1 VPAGDTTGWTGG
13 FTHRPSLLGWIML
26 LSPGIVVGGAIA
38 YAFGWRTWIGAIV
51 GAVFMHRIALYLD
64 WRKGDRAVMSWT
76 IDVANVAELDQ
87 ITTKLRGM
95 GIPADGHEH
104 TDEDGTV
111 HFVLVAKQK
120 HQSDVEK
127 AIGWA

>member
-1 VPAGDTTGWTGG
+1 
-13 FTHRPSLLGWIML
+13 ML

-51 GAVFMHRIALYLD
+51 GAIFMHRIALYLD

-76 IDVANVAELDQ
+76 IEVANVAELDQ